1 MTCHISDTRIDP
13 REVYGDDGLR
23 IDCDCN
29 MERACTECVDGGV
42 YEDGQLPD
50 PPPFI
55 LYHIESEG

>member
-1 MTCHISDTRIDP
+1 MTCHLSDTRIDP

-29 MERACTECVDGGV
+29 MERVCTECVDGGL
-42 YEDGQLPD
+42 YDDGGQLPE

-55 LYHIESEG
+55 IIPMEGN